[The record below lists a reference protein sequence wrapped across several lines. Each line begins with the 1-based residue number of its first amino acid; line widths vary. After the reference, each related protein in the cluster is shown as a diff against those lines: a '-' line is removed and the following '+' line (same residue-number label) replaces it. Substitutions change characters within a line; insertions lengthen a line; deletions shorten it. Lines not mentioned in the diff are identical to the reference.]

1 MGRIFPILR
10 SMHKNR
16 PVFLDLWRIR
26 LPITGWSSIL
36 HRISG
41 ILLVLTIPYAVYL
54 FGLSLSGPAG
64 FADAAS
70 TLGSTFARVVLLL
83 LAWSF
88 LHHLFAGI
96 RFLLLDLGVG
106 IDRVSARKSAWV
118 AVSAAVAVALIG
130 WGVRL

>member
-1 MGRIFPILR
+1 MARIFPILR

-70 TLGSTFARVVLLL
+70 SLGSTFARVVLLV